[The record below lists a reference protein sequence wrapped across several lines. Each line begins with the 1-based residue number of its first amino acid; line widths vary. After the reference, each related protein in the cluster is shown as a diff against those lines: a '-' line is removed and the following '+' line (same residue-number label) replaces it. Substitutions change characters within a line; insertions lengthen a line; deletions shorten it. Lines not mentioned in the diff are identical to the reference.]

1 MECWSSP
8 FFLNSLNSSPKGL
21 AMSSPPSLGLIAG
34 NGIYPLLVVR
44 AARERGVQKIYV
56 AAFEGETRP
65 EIADGVDAVEWMRVG
80 QLGRLL
86 NYFSKAGV
94 HHAMMAGQIAPKN
107 LFELRP
113 DLKALLLL
121 GALKTRNAETI
132 FGGIANELGKVGVT
146 LLPATT
152 FLEDSLATKGW
163 LAGPKPKRRVIDDAE
178 YGFRIAKEISRLDI
192 GQTVVIRHGTVV
204 AVEAFEG
211 TNDAIRRGGTLA
223 RGEAVVVKVSKPN
236 QDFRFDVP
244 VIGCQTIE
252 VAGEAGVKMLAVE
265 AARTLLLDSAA
276 VKAAADHCQITI
288 YGIDE

>member
-1 MECWSSP
+1 
-8 FFLNSLNSSPKGL
+8 
-21 AMSSPPSLGLIAG
+21 MSSPASLGLIAG

-121 GALKTRNAETI
+121 GALKTRKSAKV
-132 FGGIANELGKVGVT
+132 FCGIEKGLGKVGVN
-146 LLPATT
+146 LVPA
-152 FLEDSLATKGW
+152 
-163 LAGPKPKRRVIDDAE
+163 
-178 YGFRIAKEISRLDI
+178 
-192 GQTVVIRHGTVV
+192 
-204 AVEAFEG
+204 
-211 TNDAIRRGGTLA
+211 
-223 RGEAVVVKVSKPN
+223 
-236 QDFRFDVP
+236 
-244 VIGCQTIE
+244 
-252 VAGEAGVKMLAVE
+252 
-265 AARTLLLDSAA
+265 
-276 VKAAADHCQITI
+276 
-288 YGIDE
+288 

>member
-1 MECWSSP
+1 
-8 FFLNSLNSSPKGL
+8 
-21 AMSSPPSLGLIAG
+21 MSSPPSLGLIAG

-94 HHAMMAGQIAPKN
+94 RHAIMAGQVAPKN

-152 FLEDSLATKGW
+152 FLEESLAAKGW
-163 LAGPKPKRRVIDDAE
+163 LAGPKPKRRAIEDAE
-178 YGFRIAKEISRLDI
+178 YGFRIAKEVSKLDI

-211 TNDAIRRGGTLA
+211 TNDAIRRGGVLA

-252 VAGEAGVKMLAVE
+252 VASESGVKMLAVE

-276 VKAAADHCQITI
+276 VKAAADRSQITI